1 VIRAVTFDY
10 WNTLMYEQAGA
21 ARNRRIDAW
30 LGILEGVG
38 FKVERERLDAVFE
51 ESWQRF
57 VARWTANEQVR
68 AAEAAE
74 EIVESLGFHVP
85 PDVRRDL
92 VEAFATSGAHPSE
105 LHSTEGV
112 GECLAVLKDAGVKL
126 GIICDVGMTPSVTLR
141 AHLAERDLL
150 RYFDHWSFSD
160 EVGVYKPDPV
170 IFRHA
175 LDGLGGV
182 EPAAAAHIGDLRR
195 TDIAGA
201 RSMGMTAVRYTGV
214 FDDDSLPEPE
224 GHLVMDD
231 HRRLPELLKVGA
243 GHDDES

>member
-38 FKVERERLDAVFE
+38 FKVERERLHAVFE
-51 ESWQRF
+51 ESWRRF
-57 VARWTANEQVR
+57 TERWTANQQVR

-74 EIVESLGFHVP
+74 EIVEDLGFRVP
-85 PDVRRDL
+85 ADVRRDL
-92 VEAFATSGAHPSE
+92 VEAFALGAHATE
-105 LHSTEGV
+105 LHNTEGIA
-112 GECLAVLKDAGVKL
+112 ECLAALRDAGVRI
-126 GIICDVGMTPSVTLR
+126 GIICDVGITPSVTLR
-141 AHLAERDLL
+141 RHLEDRGLL
-150 RYFDHWSFSD
+150 GYFAHWSFSD

-175 LDGLGGV
+175 LAGLGGID
-182 EPAAAAHIGDLRR
+182 PADAAHVGDLRR

-201 RSMGMTAVRYTGV
+201 RAMGMTSVRYTGV

-224 GHLVMDD
+224 GHLVTDD
-231 HRRLPELLKVGA
+231 HRRLPDLLKVGP
-243 GHDDES
+243 